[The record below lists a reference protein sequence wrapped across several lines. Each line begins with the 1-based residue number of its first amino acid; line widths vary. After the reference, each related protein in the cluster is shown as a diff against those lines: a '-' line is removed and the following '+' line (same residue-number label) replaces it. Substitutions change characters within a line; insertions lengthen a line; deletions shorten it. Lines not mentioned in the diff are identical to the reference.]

1 MFEEGNTPI
10 QVAIKLDITTQEVER
25 IYKEYWRLNGLYKL
39 NEIYAELKENI
50 FSFVKLYQFTK
61 KEGMTQQQVIDAF
74 KIAEEIP
81 NLEAERQYIE
91 DCIDD
96 DGPKIFELKGQKES
110 LVKELRSMLE
120 EVESAGEYG
129 KNQL

>member
-1 MFEEGNTPI
+1 MELSD
-10 QVAIKLDITTQEVER
+10 AL
-25 IYKEYWRLNGLYKL
+25 LYYL
-39 NEIYAELKENI
+39 VSQLE
-50 FSFVKLYQFTK
+50 
-61 KEGMTQQQVIDAF
+61 
-74 KIAEEIP
+74 AEEIP

-120 EVESAGEYG
+120 EVDSAGEYG
-129 KNQL
+129 KKQL